1 MRPIRTAG
9 LLMGITLLAGCIYL
23 PHTTTSY
30 DPACGIQERHMTLE
44 VAQVGL
50 FGRCVND
57 GCVDLLVVAGVVS
70 ATTAVV
76 SGSVVLAGNTVY
88 WLEEKGR
95 CLNEKRK
102 ARQAAKEQIQDPP
115 GP

>member
-1 MRPIRTAG
+1 M
-9 LLMGITLLAGCIYL
+9 LLMGAALLTGCIYL
-23 PHTTTSY
+23 PQTTTRY
-30 DPACGIQERHMTLE
+30 DPECGVQQRHMTLE
-44 VAQVGL
+44 VTQVGL

-57 GCVDLLVVAGVVS
+57 GCVELLVLAGVVS

-76 SGSVVLAGNTVY
+76 SGSVVVVGNGVY

-102 ARQAAKEQIQDPP
+102 ARQAVREQARDTPVP
-115 GP
+115 